1 MCPQFSSQ
9 KTSWSSTLRP
19 LGYSTP
25 LTGVPT
31 VEIFKS
37 RPFRGRSKQVP
48 QLGCF
53 LVIPLSLAI
62 RYQPVDQ
69 DSFIREI
76 QINSLRQFLCVFIG
90 PFQTTPSM
98 VVISL
103 NVLAFFN
110 VSFFIIYLFNFSRL
124 PSYPR
129 DKIISPSLAV
139 DEEPF
144 PLGSTGP
151 QCVPCTP
158 KLDNTEVELQ
168 SEHSETEWTL
178 CQLPT
183 LINSKPA
190 TSDWFMDYQ
199 QVR

>member
-1 MCPQFSSQ
+1 MCPQFSSL

-31 VEIFKS
+31 VESYKS
-37 RPFRGRSKQVP
+37 RPFRGRSKQVS

-103 NVLAFFN
+103 NVLAFSMFRFL
-110 VSFFIIYLFNFSRL
+110 SFIYLISQGFLLIQEIKSSPH
-124 PSYPR
+124 PSQLMKNLFLSEVL
-129 DKIISPSLAV
+129 DHSV
-139 DEEPF
+139 F
-144 PLGSTGP
+144 PA
-151 QCVPCTP
+151 
-158 KLDNTEVELQ
+158 LQ
-168 SEHSETEWTL
+168 S
-178 CQLPT
+178 
-183 LINSKPA
+183 
-190 TSDWFMDYQ
+190 
-199 QVR
+199 

>member
-1 MCPQFSSQ
+1 MCLQFSSQ

-31 VEIFKS
+31 VERYKS
-37 RPFRGRSKQVP
+37 RPFRGRSKQAP

-62 RYQPVDQ
+62 QYQPVDQ

-90 PFQTTPSM
+90 PFQTTPSV

-103 NVLAFFN
+103 NMLAFFN
-110 VSFFIIYLFNFSRL
+110 VSLFIIIYLFSQGFPPIQEIKSSPH
-124 PSYPR
+124 PSQLM
-129 DKIISPSLAV
+129 KNLFLSEV
-139 DEEPF
+139 
-144 PLGSTGP
+144 
-151 QCVPCTP
+151 
-158 KLDNTEVELQ
+158 LDHSAFHALQ
-168 SEHSETEWTL
+168 S
-178 CQLPT
+178 
-183 LINSKPA
+183 
-190 TSDWFMDYQ
+190 
-199 QVR
+199 